1 MSELRV
7 LYRDGRFLAVDKP
20 SGIVT
25 TRDEGHGASL
35 TDRVRDELAP
45 DATMVHPLSRLDFEV
60 SGVVLFAL
68 DHDAARAAADARAR
82 GAFHREYH
90 GLVSPA
96 MNGDSADW
104 RWPIGVDPRDPT
116 RRTAGRG
123 RAMEDAQTL
132 VRVRERRGELAWLE
146 LQPVTG
152 RTHQLRVHC
161 AKAGCPIV
169 GDKSYRGAR
178 RVTLRDGA
186 VLAVPRVML
195 HCARVS
201 LGGEVIV
208 ESPWHDDQ
216 RALWAAV
223 T

>member
-1 MSELRV
+1 MSALRV
-7 LYRDGRFLAVDKP
+7 LYRDGRFIAIDKP

-25 TRDEGHGASL
+25 TRDEGHNESL
-35 TDRVRDELAP
+35 VDRVRGELVP
-45 DATMVHPLSRLDFEV
+45 DAVMVHPLSRLDFDV

-68 DHDAARAAADARAR
+68 DHEASRSAADARAR
-82 GAFHREYH
+82 NVFHREYH
-90 GLVSPA
+90 GIVSPA
-96 MNGDSADW
+96 PTDDSADW

-123 RAMEDAQTL
+123 RAMEDAQTIA
-132 VRVRERRGELAWLE
+132 RVRERRGELAWLE
-146 LQPVTG
+146 LRPVTG

-161 AKAGCPIV
+161 AKAGCAIV
-169 GDKSYRGAR
+169 GDKTYRGAR

-186 VLAVPRVML
+186 VLSVPRVML

-201 LGGEVIV
+201 LAGDVIV

-216 RALWAAV
+216 RALWDAL